1 MAVFAPLRLYTVPVI
16 SLTASGSKY
25 ETIDHFIIAV
35 SFWLRENNITATWA
49 GQHTQ
54 NHKFGTTYTYDIS
67 IPDEKSRVLAALK
80 WS

>member
-1 MAVFAPLRLYTVPVI
+1 MAVYVPHSYTIPVI
-16 SLTASGSKY
+16 SLTASSSKY

-35 SFWLRENNITATWA
+35 SFWLRENNIIATWA
-49 GQHTQ
+49 GQHTH
-54 NHKFGTTYTYDIS
+54 NNKFGITYTYDIS